1 MRCTRS
7 TSIGYIFALFFI
19 PFASVFALIGT
30 ARAVEI
36 PPTYRVTYPN
46 IKDAEVIETLQ
57 FMEDLRAC
65 RVDDSK
71 IQKGMGSHQRE
82 NYQKVCEGGAG
93 GFSLQRIRMV
103 WAYAYDVWSDHQR
116 FPELV
121 TSMDSFELD
130 PWRHWYWLSV
140 IGLVFWY
147 KKRQPPSSSPT
158 TRVILIRRVFT
169 LAVGVTVFL
178 VVLTATNLWSI
189 GLELA
194 LSEFSFRPSA
204 K

>member
-1 MRCTRS
+1 M
-7 TSIGYIFALFFI
+7 
-19 PFASVFALIGT
+19 
-30 ARAVEI
+30 
-36 PPTYRVTYPN
+36 PTEGWRLRKTN
-46 IKDAEVIETLQ
+46 
-57 FMEDLRAC
+57 MELATVWHLPKWVRTK
-65 RVDDSK
+65 RRNR
-71 IQKGMGSHQRE
+71 IRYHQL
-82 NYQKVCEGGAG
+82 VLAT
-93 GFSLQRIRMV
+93 SLQRIRMV
-103 WAYAYDVWSDHQR
+103 WAHVYDVWSDNHQR